1 MNQELYKSNN
11 RFSRKLLVFMAAL
24 IFTIAAVIYGTLRFS
39 AVSLAT
45 SPQDSDVTNKASF
58 STDVIYQ
65 IVTDRFYDGDST
77 NNPTGAV
84 FNTSDLTKYH
94 GGDWQ
99 GIIDKIEDGYLT
111 GLGVTALWISSPVKN
126 ITVIDG
132 SNDNAS
138 YHGYWG
144 KDYFQT
150 NSAFGSLSDFAELI
164 SVAHAN
170 GIKIVIDFVPNHT
183 STAVYGEDGALY
195 RDGSLISTY
204 SNDSQGIFNH
214 ESAWSSYTT
223 LENCIYY
230 SIWGLSDLNQQ
241 NSTVDTYMK
250 DAINMWINL
259 GVDGIRVD
267 AVKHMSFGW
276 QKNWLSSIYSN
287 QGVFTFGEWYY
298 GGTTNDAEFTN
309 FTNNSG
315 MSLLDFRF
323 ANALRNAL
331 GSKTGSMTD
340 LYSVITSTSTD
351 FNEVN
356 DQVTFMDSHDMSRFM
371 TLSGSNSRAV
381 ENAYVILLTSRGVP
395 NIYYGTEQYLTG
407 SADPYNRGD
416 MTSFSTS
423 STAYQTISRIAPL
436 RKSNPALAYGTT
448 VERWINSDVII
459 YERQFGSSV
468 VLTAVNRSSSTGY
481 DITGLYTNLP
491 AGTYSDVLQGLLGG
505 NSITVA
511 SNKSVTTFNLAAGES
526 AVWQYTAASESAP
539 LIGNVDPNV
548 GKAGNVIT
556 ITGEGFGTSTG
567 TIKFGTTSATVNSW
581 SDTIIKVTVPNV
593 TPGSYKIYVTTSS
606 SVTSAAYDG
615 YEVLTGAQVSVRF
628 KVNNATTSWGTNVYL
643 VGSCYE
649 LGNWDTSKA
658 IGPIYN
664 ATSTIGVYPTWFMD
678 VNVPAGTTIEYK
690 FIKKDSSG
698 NVTWESG
705 SNHTVTTPASGT
717 STVTVNWQ

>member
-1 MNQELYKSNN
+1 MMQVLDKVNKSLL
-11 RFSRKLLVFMAAL
+11 RKVSVLMAVL
-24 IFTIAAVIYGTLRFS
+24 MFVAVIYGTLGQS
-39 AVSLAT
+39 NVSQAT
-45 SPQDSDVTNKASF
+45 TVKATDVANKASF

-65 IVTDRFYDGDST
+65 IVTDRFFDGDST

-132 SNDNAS
+132 SNNNAS

-144 KDYFQT
+144 KDFFQT
-150 NSAFGSLSDFAELI
+150 NAAFGSMADFQRLI
-164 SVAHAN
+164 SVAHQH

-195 RDGSLISTY
+195 RNGSLISTY

-214 ESAWSSYTT
+214 ETAWSDFSTI
-223 LENCIYY
+223 ENGIYH
-230 SIWGLSDLNQQ
+230 SIYGLSDLNQQ
-241 NSTVDTYMK
+241 NATVDDYMK
-250 DAINMWINL
+250 DAIDMWIDL

-267 AVKHMSFGW
+267 AVKHMSYGW
-276 QKNWLSSIYSN
+276 LKNWMSSVYSN
-287 QGVFTFGEWYY
+287 EGVFTFGEWFY
-298 GGTTNDAEFTN
+298 GGTTNDKDFTN

-323 ANALRNAL
+323 SNALRNAL
-331 GSKTGSMTD
+331 GSKTGTMID
-340 LYSVITSTSTD
+340 LYNVMASTSTEFD
-351 FNEVN
+351 EVN

-371 TLSGSNSRAV
+371 TLSSNNSRAV
-381 ENAYVILLTSRGVP
+381 ENAYVIMLTSRGVP
-395 NIYYGTEQYLTG
+395 NIYYGSEQYMTG

-416 MTSFSTS
+416 MTSFSTT
-423 STAYQTISRIAPL
+423 STAYKTISRIAPL

-448 VERWINSDVII
+448 VERWMNSDVLI
-459 YERQFGSSV
+459 YERQFGNSV
-468 VLTAVNRSSSTGY
+468 VLTAVNRSSSNSY
-481 DITGLYTNLP
+481 NIAGLYTNLP
-491 AGTYSDVLQGLLGG
+491 AGTYSDVMQGLLGG

-511 SNKSVTTFNLAAGES
+511 SNKSVAAFTLSAGES
-526 AVWQYTAASESAP
+526 AVWQYTAASSSTP
-539 LIGNVDPNV
+539 IIGNVDPNM
-548 GKAGNVIT
+548 GKAGNVVT
-556 ITGEGFGTSTG
+556 ITGQGFGTTTG
-567 TIKFGTTSATVNSW
+567 TVRFGTTAATVSQW
-581 SDTIIKVTVPNV
+581 SDTMIKVTVPSV
-593 TPGSYKIYVTTSS
+593 TAGNYNLYVTTSGG
-606 SVTSAAYDG
+606 VTSAAYDG
-615 YEVLTGAQVSVRF
+615 YEVLSGAQVSVRF
-628 KVNNATTSWGTNVYL
+628 KVNNATTTYGTNIYL

-664 ATSTIGVYPTWFMD
+664 STTTIGVYPTWFMD
-678 VNVPAGTTIEYK
+678 VNVPAGTTIQYK

-698 NVTWESG
+698 NVIWESG
-705 SNHTVTTPASGT
+705 SNHSVTTPSSGT

>member
-1 MNQELYKSNN
+1 MNQELSKSYK
-11 RFSRKLLVFMAAL
+11 RFSPKRIVVIATL
-24 IFTIAAVIYGTLRFS
+24 IFTIALVAFGSLKYSTTSSADAVKDT
-39 AVSLAT
+39 
-45 SPQDSDVTNKASF
+45 DVTNKASF
-58 STDVIYQ
+58 STDIIYQ
-65 IVTDRFYDGDST
+65 IVTDRFYDGDTT
-77 NNPTGAV
+77 NNPTGNI
-84 FNTSDLTKYH
+84 FNKSDLTKYH
-94 GGDWQ
+94 GGDWK
-99 GIIDKIEDGYLT
+99 GITSKIKDGYLT
-111 GLGVTALWISSPVKN
+111 GLGVTALWISSPIKN

-132 SNDNAS
+132 SNNNAS

-144 KDYFQT
+144 KDFFQT
-150 NSAFGSLSDFAELI
+150 NTAFGSLSDFSELI

-214 ESAWSSYTT
+214 ETAWTDFSTT
-223 LENCIYY
+223 ENGIYH
-230 SIWGLSDLNQQ
+230 SIYGLSDLNHQ

-250 DAINMWINL
+250 DAINKWIDL
-259 GVDGIRVD
+259 GIDGIRVD
-267 AVKHMSFGW
+267 AVKHMSYGW
-276 QKNWLSSIYSN
+276 VKNWVSSIYSKN
-287 QGVFTFGEWYY
+287 GIFTFGEWYL
-298 GGTTNDAEFTN
+298 GGTTNDTEYSN
-309 FTNNSG
+309 FANTSG

-323 ANALRNAL
+323 ANALRNTL
-331 GSKTGSMTD
+331 GSKTSTMTD
-340 LYSVITSTSTD
+340 LYSVISSSSTD
-351 FNEVN
+351 YSEVN

-371 TLSGSNSRAV
+371 TLSGNNARAL

-395 NIYYGTEQYLTG
+395 NIYYGSEQYMTG
-407 SADPYNRGD
+407 SEDPYNRGD

-423 STAYQTISRIAPL
+423 STAYKVISRIAPL

-448 VERWINSDVII
+448 VERWVNSDVLI

-468 VLTAVNRSSSTGY
+468 VLTAVNRSSTTGY

-491 AGTYSDVLQGLLGG
+491 AGSYSDVLQGLLNG
-505 NSITVA
+505 NSITVG
-511 SNKSVTTFNLAAGES
+511 SNKAVTTFNLAAGES
-526 AVWQYTAASESAP
+526 AVWQYKAASTSTP
-539 LIGNVDPNV
+539 LIGNVDPNM
-548 GKAGNVIT
+548 GKAGNAVT

-567 TIKFGTTSATVNSW
+567 SVKFGTTAATVSYW
-581 SDTIIKVTVPNV
+581 SDTMIKVTVPSV
-593 TPGSYKIYVTTSS
+593 TAGSYKLYVTTSS
-606 SVTSAAYDG
+606 GATSAAYDG
-615 YEVLTGAQVSVRF
+615 YDVLTGTQVSVRF
-628 KVNNATTSWGTNVYL
+628 KVNNATTSLGTNVYL

-649 LGNWDTSKA
+649 LGNWNTAKA

-705 SNHTVTTPASGT
+705 SNHTVTTPATGT